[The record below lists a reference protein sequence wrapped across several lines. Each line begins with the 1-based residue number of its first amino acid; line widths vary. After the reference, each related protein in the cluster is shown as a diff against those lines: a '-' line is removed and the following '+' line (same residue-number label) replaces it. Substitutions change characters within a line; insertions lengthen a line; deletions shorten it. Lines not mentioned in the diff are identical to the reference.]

1 MATVSVID
9 YEEKANKIAQ
19 GEASI
24 LNNELEQMISDLDC
38 WLDQDPEDYEDEI
51 EQAVLSLEDLLESI
65 LRLSLPV
72 DMDIITEAH
81 ELVEQAWATLDEYRK
96 TQEDKDNE

>member
-1 MATVSVID
+1 M
-9 YEEKANKIAQ
+9 
-19 GEASI
+19 
-24 LNNELEQMISDLDC
+24 
-38 WLDQDPEDYEDEI
+38 

-72 DMDIITEAH
+72 DLDIIQEAH

-96 TQEDKDNE
+96 TKDEE